1 MADEHKA
8 WLDGAT
14 AEELLRGRAAGPV
27 GPGADPRA
35 RAEAERLRAALD
47 ALTPPPAG
55 GELPGEAAAL
65 AAFRAAHAT
74 RATAAVTAAAASEAG
89 RPGAPGAGAPGT
101 GVRGTGAPEE
111 PVIDLAPIP
120 VVRIPAQRRYGT
132 PARFGLAAALAG
144 VAVGGIAAVAGTG
157 LLDRAVHL
165 TAGPAP
171 AVSVSADSDRT
182 PAGETA
188 GPSPEVP
195 LLRPTPEGGGGL
207 ASLGPGFSLPPGG
220 QTRIPLD
227 TAPSVSLPPGAV
239 TTPGT
244 GGGGAAGT
252 DGGTRNT
259 FTDKTGGTGDNGGAD
274 KGGGES
280 GRDRPE
286 NLCRDHLANKLA
298 EDRKQYLA
306 RIAGGPAKVPRFCAT
321 LLDAPRS
328 GTPQGGSVDPGSVVV
343 PSPTTANPGGPL
355 GFRTR

>member
-14 AEELLRGRAAGPV
+14 AEELLRGRAAGPA

-35 RAEAERLRAALD
+35 RAEAARLRAALD
-47 ALTPPPAG
+47 ALTPPSADR
-55 GELPGEAAAL
+55 ELPGEAAAL
-65 AAFRAAHAT
+65 AAFRGAHAT
-74 RATAAVTAAAASEAG
+74 RAAAAVPEPATTAAG
-89 RPGAPGAGAPGT
+89 RS
-101 GVRGTGAPEE
+101 GAPEE
-111 PVIDLAPIP
+111 PLVDLAPIP

-165 TAGPAP
+165 TAGPVP

-188 GPSPEVP
+188 GPTPVP
-195 LLRPTPEGGGGL
+195 QLRPTPEGGGGL
-207 ASLGPGFSLPPGG
+207 ASLSPGFSLPPDGG
-220 QTRIPLD
+220 ARTPLD
-227 TAPSVSLPPGAV
+227 SAPSLSLPPGAV

-259 FTDKTGGTGDNGGAD
+259 FTDKNGGTQGGGDTGGKDRGGQD
-274 KGGGES
+274 Q
-280 GRDRPE
+280 DRPE
-286 NLCRDHLANKLA
+286 TLCRDHRANRLA
-298 EDRKQYLA
+298 EDREQHLA
-306 RIAGGPAKVPRFCAT
+306 KIAGGLAKVPRFCAT

-328 GTPQGGSVDPGSVVV
+328 GTPQSGTADQGGGVVV
-343 PSPTTANPGGPL
+343 PSPVLSPAGPL

>member
-14 AEELLRGRAAGPV
+14 AEELLRGRAAGPA

-35 RAEAERLRAALD
+35 RAEAARLRAALD
-47 ALTPPPAG
+47 ALTPPSADR
-55 GELPGEAAAL
+55 ELPGEAAAL

-74 RATAAVTAAAASEAG
+74 RAAAAVPEPAPTAAG
-89 RPGAPGAGAPGT
+89 RS
-101 GVRGTGAPEE
+101 GAPEE
-111 PVIDLAPIP
+111 PLVDLAPIP

-182 PAGETA
+182 PAVETA
-188 GPSPEVP
+188 GPTPVP
-195 LLRPTPEGGGGL
+195 QLRPTPEGGDGL
-207 ASLGPGFSLPPGG
+207 ASLAPGFSLPPDGRAR
-220 QTRIPLD
+220 TPLD
-227 TAPSVSLPPGAV
+227 SAPSLSLPPGAV

-259 FTDKTGGTGDNGGAD
+259 FTDKNGGTQGGGDTGGKDR
-274 KGGGES
+274 GGEDQ
-280 GRDRPE
+280 DRPE
-286 NLCRDHLANKLA
+286 TLCRDHLANRLA
-298 EDRKQYLA
+298 EDREQHLA
-306 RIAGGPAKVPRFCAT
+306 KIAGGLAKVPRFCAT

-328 GTPQGGSVDPGSVVV
+328 GTPQSGTADQGGVVV
-343 PSPTTANPGGPL
+343 PSPVLSPAGPL